1 MISKIV
7 EKLKTDRFYFDSIIL
22 TVFTLLG
29 NLLAFLV
36 NIIYTRTLP
45 PGQYGA
51 VMSINSFINILTT
64 ISLAF
69 RMFNVRETSELIAKG
84 QNPKA
89 IVVSYKFTLYS
100 FLGLVL
106 FFLILSPLY
115 GYIVK
120 FMKIDYLPFVMSV
133 MIVILSYLT
142 SITSS
147 LFQSL
152 KLFLILGIVS
162 FSYPFLRFVF
172 TYPHI
177 MAWDGQYI
185 GATSSMLLGIV
196 VSFVLSSLVILFNR
210 DSRISLINENSNK
223 ISLNLSY
230 FLPLIPIVLINM
242 LYSVLNFGDV
252 IFSRRYFSDAETD
265 IFALASTVAKANFF
279 VIIPI
284 SFVVLPRMIEDLN
297 NRGYRASVMALVKGV
312 AIALVAS
319 FAYLIFVLFFG
330 DIILR
335 IFGERYLEA
344 KSILFLFTL
353 AVIPIGISLLLIN
366 YSIVFKNWY
375 FLIPLAITDVIL
387 IVGFILFHSNFVEM
401 ILVDLVAGVFLLV
414 SLSIMVLLSK
424 EPKQVS
430 KEDVIYEETQYTT

>member
-7 EKLKTDRFYFDSIIL
+7 EKLKTDRFYFDSIVL
-22 TVFTLLG
+22 TIFTLLG
-29 NLLAFLV
+29 NLVAFLV

-51 VMSINSFINILTT
+51 IMSINSFINILTT

-69 RMFNVRETSELIAKG
+69 RMFNVRETSDLIAKG

-89 IVVSYKFTLYS
+89 IIVSYKFTLYS

-106 FFLILSPLY
+106 FFLLLSPLY
-115 GYIVK
+115 GYIVG

-133 MIVILSYLT
+133 MVVIFSYLI

-152 KLFLILGIVS
+152 KLFLILGIVY

-172 TYPHI
+172 TYPYI
-177 MAWDGQYI
+177 VVWDGQYI
-185 GATSSMLLGIV
+185 GATSSMLLGV
-196 VSFVLSSLVILFNR
+196 VISFVLSSLVIILNKN
-210 DSRISLINENSNK
+210 SRELLLNENNNK
-223 ISLNLSY
+223 LSLNLSY

-252 IFSRRYFSDAETD
+252 IFSRRYFNDVETD
-265 IFALASTVAKANFF
+265 IFALAATVAKANFF

-284 SFVVLPRMIEDLN
+284 SFVMLPRMIEDLN
-297 NRGYRASVMALVKGV
+297 NKGYRASVMALVKGV
-312 AIALVAS
+312 VIALFAS
-319 FAYLIFVLFFG
+319 FVYLIFVLIFG
-330 DIILR
+330 DIILK

-375 FLIPLAITDVIL
+375 FLIPLAVTDIIL
-387 IVGFILFHSNFVEM
+387 IVGFILFHNNFVEM
-401 ILVDLVAGVFLLV
+401 ILVDLVAGLVLLF
-414 SLSIMVLLSK
+414 SLSFMVLLSK

-430 KEDVIYEETQYTT
+430 KEDIIYEETQHTS